1 MPPSSERHRAIGF
14 GLLGVLILSLSLACS
29 GASAFEVNDW
39 EDACKPGF
47 MSISLGPSYASVGK
61 IQRGARRI
69 PLDGQKSVR
78 LTADCISGFT
88 IMGSNELAH
97 HAQSDPSLSSA
108 LFDSRLDHGLQHT
121 LRCVMVCDAAE
132 PEYFLHQ
139 VINHPIPHVN
149 SSNPHEV
156 HIFKDSVIE
165 ALSELKKVAEA
176 WTLGP
181 IEQAVVTVPQYFTRE
196 ERDAITEA
204 GDPIGIEVLRIM
216 NAPTAAAI
224 GLGIDKLDDEFHFI
238 VYDLGR
244 EAFEV
249 SLFEVD
255 AGVFEGL
262 ASVSDHQIGKEVGGL
277 MYQKQLRG
285 SSVFNATEMETLEKT
300 LPLLGRVIE
309 SANLSNNDISIVL
322 IVGGYTEQAQL
333 RSMVKAFF
341 GTGASAIFDYPGSL
355 RLIPDTWDY
364 DEVVTFGAAVFAEN
378 VCGYGRYDELVGTF
392 EVNPRSVLL
401 EIIGGE
407 AHRVFQRYTILP
419 STRAMTFTTTVDGQT
434 RIVVPVFQGELPDAS
449 KNDEVLVLRLD
460 CIPPAPRRTQTIQ
473 VVLEADVDTADNA
486 YKILLK
492 ASAHLVGGREQ
503 CSYSAF
509 GVLHDFGAVDALTGE
524 EIELEAAYVYGG
536 VEPGRPGICINPQSG
551 IDHHYVAAAE

>member
-1 MPPSSERHRAIGF
+1 MPPSSERHRAMGF
-14 GLLGVLILSLSLACS
+14 GLLGFLILSLSLACS

-69 PLDGQKSVR
+69 PLDGQS
-78 LTADCISGFT
+78 FT
-88 IMGSNELAH
+88 IMGSDELAY
-97 HAQSDPSLSSA
+97 HAQSDPCLSSA
-108 LFDSRLDHGLQHT
+108 LFDSS
-121 LRCVMVCDAAE
+121 VMVCDATE
-132 PEYFLHQ
+132 PEYFLHRALK
-139 VINHPIPHVN
+139 HSIPHVN
-149 SSNPHEV
+149 LGDPDEV
-156 HIFKDSVIE
+156 HIFRDSVVE
-165 ALSELKKVAEA
+165 ALRKLKEVAKV
-176 WTLGP
+176 WTLEP
-181 IEQAVVTVPQYFTRE
+181 IEQAFVTVPQYFTKE
-196 ERDAITEA
+196 ERNIITEA
-204 GDPIGIEVLRIM
+204 GSSVGIEVLRIM

-244 EAFEV
+244 ETFEV

-262 ASVSDHQIGKEVGGL
+262 ASVSDHQLGNEVGEL
-277 MYQKQLRG
+277 MHQKQLRG
-285 SSVFNATEMETLEKT
+285 SSVFDAIEMETLEKT
-300 LPLLGRVIE
+300 LPLLGQVIE
-309 SANLSNNDISIVL
+309 SANLSNNDISKVL
-322 IVGGYTEQAQL
+322 IVGGYTEAAQL

-341 GTGASAIFDYPGSL
+341 GTGTSAIFDYPRSL

-378 VCGYGRYDELVGTF
+378 VCGHGRYDELVGTF
-392 EVNPRSVLL
+392 EVNPRAVLL

-434 RIVVPVFQGELPDAS
+434 RIVIPVFQGELPDARM
-449 KNDEVLVLRLD
+449 NDEVLILRLD
-460 CIPPAPRRTQTIQ
+460 CIPPAPRGTQTIQ
-473 VVLEADVDTADNA
+473 MVLEADVDAADGA
-486 YKILLK
+486 YRLLLK
-492 ASAHLVGGREQ
+492 ASVHLVGAKEQ
-503 CSYSAF
+503 CSYSAS
-509 GVLHDFGAVDALTGE
+509 GILHDFGAVDALSGE
-524 EIELEAAYVYGG
+524 EIELEAAYAYAR

-551 IDHHYVAAAE
+551 IDHHYVAVAE

>member
-69 PLDGQKSVR
+69 PLDGQS
-78 LTADCISGFT
+78 FT
-88 IMGSNELAH
+88 IMGSDELAH

-108 LFDSRLDHGLQHT
+108 LFDSS
-121 LRCVMVCDAAE
+121 VMVCDAAE

-139 VINHPIPHVN
+139 VIKHPIPHVN

-156 HIFKDSVIE
+156 HIYKDSVIE

-204 GDPIGIEVLRIM
+204 GDSIGIEVLRIM

-244 EAFEV
+244 ETFEV

-285 SSVFNATEMETLEKT
+285 SSVFDATEMETLEKT

-309 SANLSNNDISIVL
+309 SANLSTNDISKVL
-322 IVGGYTEQAQL
+322 IVGGYTGPAQL

-378 VCGYGRYDELVGTF
+378 VCGHGRYDELVGTF

-460 CIPPAPRRTQTIQ
+460 CIPPAPRGTQTIQ
-473 VVLEADVDTADNA
+473 VVLEADVDTADGA
-486 YKILLK
+486 YRILLK
-492 ASAHLVGGREQ
+492 ASAHLVGGREK